1 MKGINWKNLNTVPSC
16 GETLSVRLVQMAKS
30 MVMTFEGTA
39 WWWNG
44 KPQKYLSFHINRRP
58 LNRLHSPPSGPTS
71 KSHRLLLL
79 SWCNHLAA
87 NPLNNFHLPT
97 RSPVPYTYMHTVIK
111 ANCAEDSW
119 YLNFHPCHQE
129 VISSAPTYYTTC
141 VHFVRAWLVGP
152 WSAVLIRKIAHCL
165 H

>member
-1 MKGINWKNLNTVPSC
+1 MEKFKYSPILWGDPLGSVSANGEINGDDIRGHRLMVKWKTAKIPLIPYKPSSP
-16 GETLSVRLVQMAKS
+16 ESA
-30 MVMTFEGTA
+30 
-39 WWWNG
+39 
-44 KPQKYLSFHINRRP
+44 PQSC
-58 LNRLHSPPSGPTS
+58 

-97 RSPVPYTYMHTVIK
+97 RSPVLYTYMHTVIK

-119 YLNFHPCHQE
+119 YLNFHPCHQDF
-129 VISSAPTYYTTC
+129 ISSAPTYYTTC